1 MKSEKNNH
9 CSLIILQAALGII
22 FFAHGSQKLLGW
34 FGGYGFDAT
43 MQFFQQIGIP
53 AFIAMLIILGEFF
66 GGILILSGLFTRVAS
81 AWISIIMLGALF
93 TVHLP
98 NGFFISGDKAG
109 YEYVFALLFT
119 ALYIM
124 LNGAGNLSLDRL
136 IKDKVG
142 NETLKKL
149 VS

>member
-1 MKSEKNNH
+1 MSEKNNH
-9 CSLIILQAALGII
+9 YSLIILRAALGII

-53 AFIAMLIILGEFF
+53 AIIAMLIILGEFF

-93 TVHLP
+93 MVHLP
-98 NGFFISGDKAG
+98 NGFFLSGDKAG

-119 ALYIM
+119 ALYLM
-124 LNGAGNLSLDRL
+124 LNGAGSLSLDRL
-136 IKDKVG
+136 IKNKVG